1 MRRGGPRGLPRVLR
15 ASWGR
20 LTSGY
25 YARMHKAKR
34 GRGKSAQILLRSRC
48 HRARHCRADE
58 AKFGLKGRNGQFG
71 ERGRERRAGL
81 IRRACWR
88 CALPVR
94 RTGGARSGS
103 GYARRTGRTNVKA
116 GCLWEPPPWAPSRPS
131 TPPSGRSRRRRS
143 GWPSLGIALAL
154 SRFSAAPRFISR
166 ARWVVPLISH
176 APPPVAL
183 FSKPLCWQAG
193 GRPTKS
199 HTHNLRPPAVSS
211 TYGGGR

>member
-1 MRRGGPRGLPRVLR
+1 MG
-15 ASWGR
+15 
-20 LTSGY
+20 
-25 YARMHKAKR
+25 
-34 GRGKSAQILLRSRC
+34 
-48 HRARHCRADE
+48 CRACYERAGADSRVDIMHGCTRQSE
-58 AKFGLKGRNGQFG
+58 VVGRAHKNLAQVAVPPSSSLQGRRSQVWV
-71 ERGRERRAGL
+71 ERQKRSIWREREGETAGL

-103 GYARRTGRTNVKA
+103 GYARREGRTRVRRLA
-116 GCLWEPPPWAPSRPS
+116 AYGSRPPGRPLV
-131 TPPSGRSRRRRS
+131 PPHRRAEEAAAS
-143 GWPSLGIALAL
+143 SALWLAVGGIALAL

-199 HTHNLRPPAVSS
+199 HTHNPRPPAVSS